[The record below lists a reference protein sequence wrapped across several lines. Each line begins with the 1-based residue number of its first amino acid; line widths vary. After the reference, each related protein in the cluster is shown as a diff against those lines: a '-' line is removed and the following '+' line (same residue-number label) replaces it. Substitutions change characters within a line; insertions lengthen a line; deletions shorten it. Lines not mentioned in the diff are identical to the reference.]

1 MSETRF
7 FTRMMRKLFGL
18 LMLEFKFS
26 GRPVAFP
33 RPAPIRESWRVCDGA
48 RGEVAAEHLVGI
60 AAGPVVSIAAEPVVS
75 IASELLV
82 GNGLAEFAAS
92 LPMGDPTWSLT
103 ALDVPVGGSSV
114 RLDRFLRRSDCDCKL
129 VMAIFCES
137 VWILCDVVVD
147 DDEVVALTSCLQRI
161 PWASHLKRI
170 SRS

>member
-60 AAGPVVSIAAEPVVS
+60 AAEPLVGIAA
-75 IASELLV
+75 ELLV
-82 GNGLAEFAAS
+82 GIGLAEFAAS
-92 LPMGDPTWSLT
+92 LRIGDPTWSLT

>member
-60 AAGPVVSIAAEPVVS
+60 AAEPLVGIAA
-75 IASELLV
+75 ELLV
-82 GNGLAEFAAS
+82 GIGLAEFAAS
-92 LPMGDPTWSLT
+92 LRIGDPTWSLT

-129 VMAIFCES
+129 VMVIFCES
-137 VWILCDVVVD
+137 VWILFDVVVD

>member
-60 AAGPVVSIAAEPVVS
+60 AA
-75 IASELLV
+75 ELLV

>member
-60 AAGPVVSIAAEPVVS
+60 AAEPVVSIAAE
-75 IASELLV
+75 LLV
-82 GNGLAEFAAS
+82 GN
-92 LPMGDPTWSLT
+92 
-103 ALDVPVGGSSV
+103 
-114 RLDRFLRRSDCDCKL
+114 
-129 VMAIFCES
+129 
-137 VWILCDVVVD
+137 
-147 DDEVVALTSCLQRI
+147 
-161 PWASHLKRI
+161 
-170 SRS
+170 

>member
-1 MSETRF
+1 
-7 FTRMMRKLFGL
+7 
-18 LMLEFKFS
+18 MLEFKFS

-60 AAGPVVSIAAEPVVS
+60 AAEPLVGIAA
-75 IASELLV
+75 ELLV
-82 GNGLAEFAAS
+82 GIGLAEFAAS
-92 LPMGDPTWSLT
+92 LRIGDPTWSLT

-129 VMAIFCES
+129 VMSIFCES

>member
-60 AAGPVVSIAAEPVVS
+60 AAGPVVSIAAE
-75 IASELLV
+75 LLV

-92 LPMGDPTWSLT
+92 LRIGDPTWSLT

-129 VMAIFCES
+129 VMVIFCES
-137 VWILCDVVVD
+137 VWILFDVVVD